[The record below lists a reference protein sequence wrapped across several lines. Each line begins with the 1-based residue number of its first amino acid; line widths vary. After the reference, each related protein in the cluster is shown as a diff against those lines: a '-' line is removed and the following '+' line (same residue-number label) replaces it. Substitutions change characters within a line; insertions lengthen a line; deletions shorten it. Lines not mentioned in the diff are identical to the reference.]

1 MRPDFR
7 LDQAY
12 PSEMATEEIAAGVYR
27 IDGNAFSSA
36 MNVLAISAAGGWT
49 LVDTGTSSSP
59 KRIQSALAALGVGPS
74 SLTTIYLTH
83 HHPDH
88 IGGLPGMR
96 EWAPNAEIVA
106 PEYEAEIIRG
116 NRPHDPASSAVVRV
130 LQRMMKLPVVP
141 VNRTVSEGDPVA
153 GFRVVDTPGH
163 STGHTSLLSDDL
175 GILFT
180 ADAFGALPKRLRV
193 GVRGFICHDPA
204 QAKRSAEKLLEEDY
218 RTVVF
223 SHGPVLRD
231 NPKERLRQIV
241 AECRY
246 S

>member
-1 MRPDFR
+1 
-7 LDQAY
+7 
-12 PSEMATEEIAAGVYR
+12 
-27 IDGNAFSSA
+27 
-36 MNVLAISAAGGWT
+36 
-49 LVDTGTSSSP
+49 
-59 KRIQSALAALGVGPS
+59 
-74 SLTTIYLTH
+74 
-83 HHPDH
+83 
-88 IGGLPGMR
+88 
-96 EWAPNAEIVA
+96 
-106 PEYEAEIIRG
+106 
-116 NRPHDPASSAVVRV
+116 
-130 LQRMMKLPVVP
+130 MMKLPVVP
-141 VNRTVSEGDPVA
+141 VNRTISEGDLVA

-163 STGHTSLLSDDL
+163 SSGHTSLLSDDL

-231 NPKERLRQIV
+231 NPKERLRQVV
-241 AECRY
+241 AECHY